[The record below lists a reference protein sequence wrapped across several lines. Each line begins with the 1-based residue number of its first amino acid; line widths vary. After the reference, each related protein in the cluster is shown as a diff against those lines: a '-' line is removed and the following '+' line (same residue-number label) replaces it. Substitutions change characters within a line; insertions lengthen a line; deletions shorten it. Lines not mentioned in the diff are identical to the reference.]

1 VIHVLSGGA
10 VQTFVQP
17 LAASFRAD
25 TVKVEFQPMGKLVK
39 TLAEGYRADVV
50 VVTEEVLAKLK
61 LQGKPVA
68 RVGVGVG
75 IRDGAPPPDL
85 SSAEAF
91 KQALLAA
98 KSVIYMDPNIGTSGK
113 HVAEV
118 LQRLGI
124 ADAVNKKAR
133 LGQGGQVAEAVGR
146 GEVELAIHQI
156 SEILP
161 VKGVRLA
168 GPLPP
173 ELQKY
178 TTYIA
183 APAPGSGKK
192 SLVDQFI
199 GHLTSPAARSRLAPA
214 GYTSPL

>member
-1 VIHVLSGGA
+1 MINVLSGGA

-39 TLAEGYRADVV
+39 TLADGYPADVV
-50 VVTEEVLAKLK
+50 VVTEEVLGKLK
-61 LQGKPVA
+61 LQGKPIA

-75 IRDGAPPPDL
+75 VPENAPPLDL
-85 SSAEAF
+85 STADAF
-91 KQALLAA
+91 KKALLAA

-118 LQRLGI
+118 LRRLGI
-124 ADAVNKKAR
+124 ADQVNKKAK

-178 TTYIA
+178 TTYVA
-183 APAPGSGKK
+183 APVSGSGKK
-192 SLVDQFI
+192 SLVDQFL
-199 GHLTSPAARSRLAPA
+199 GHLTSAEARSRLAPA
-214 GYTSPL
+214 GYTSPQ